1 MDQKLRS
8 LIFTSLGHF
17 LNDSFIVVF
26 SILIAYYLD
35 MKISA
40 SYLGVMGALINIL
53 SGLISIW
60 VGRTADKSGSHARL
74 MLLGYT
80 LIGISII
87 VYGISFS
94 SLKYDL
100 LYISIASIMLG
111 SGLSFYHPL
120 GGSILQHT
128 FDPKDSPRALGING
142 SFGSLGR
149 ALFPIVIVFM
159 IKYLGGTLGLSI
171 IGVYTII
178 LGSIVFYGLRPIK
191 IKIDKKLFEKSNF
204 EKSNNELTINSFY
217 YILIPL
223 TIVVFIRA
231 IFIAGVQTYAPT
243 YLDHLYNSKILMSII
258 LTVSYATA
266 IFGQPYFGKLTGD
279 IGGKKVVYL
288 TTIFATLFYIAFLF
302 IKNPIIMSIMFMLF
316 SLFAFSGFP
325 VLLGYVGQIVDRSLS
340 ARANSLIWGIGNTV
354 GGAIG
359 ILIGGILLNKIGLVN
374 DMILFAIIG
383 VVSTALLPLIP
394 NKRG

>member
-17 LNDSFIVVF
+17 LNDSYIIVF

-40 SYLGVMGALINIL
+40 SYLGVMGALINLI
-53 SGLISIW
+53 SGLLSIW
-60 VGRTADKSGSHARL
+60 VGKSADKSGNHATL
-74 MLLGYT
+74 MLLGYI

-87 VYGISFS
+87 LYGLSFAYI
-94 SLKYDL
+94 KYYL
-100 LYISIASIMLG
+100 LYISFASIILG

-120 GGSILQHT
+120 GGSILQHS
-128 FDPKDSPRALGING
+128 FDPKDSPKALGING

-149 ALFPIVIVFM
+149 ALFPIVIVFA
-159 IKYLGGTLGLSI
+159 IKYLGGSLGLSI
-171 IGVYTII
+171 IGVYTIVV
-178 LGSIVFYGLRPIK
+178 GSLVFYGLKPIK
-191 IKIDKKLFEKSNF
+191 IKADTKSFDKSNS
-204 EKSNNELTINSFY
+204 KLNMSSFY

-243 YLDHLYNSKILMSII
+243 YLDHLFKSKVLMSII
-258 LTVSYATA
+258 LTVSYALA

-279 IGGKKVVYL
+279 IGGKKIVYI
-288 TTIFATLFYIAFLF
+288 TTIFATIFYIAFILF
-302 IKNPIIMSIMFMLF
+302 KNPIIMSIMFMAF

-325 VLLGYVGQIVDRSLS
+325 VLLGYVGQIVDKSLS
-340 ARANSLIWGIGNTV
+340 ARANSLIWGVGNTV
-354 GGAIG
+354 GGALG
-359 ILIGGILLNKIGLVN
+359 ILIGGILMNKIGLTN
-374 DMILFAIIG
+374 DMVLFAFIG
-383 VVSTALLPLIP
+383 IVSTILLPLIP
-394 NKRG
+394 NKKN

>member
-17 LNDSFIVVF
+17 LNDSYIIVF

-40 SYLGVMGALINIL
+40 SYLGVMGALINLI
-53 SGLISIW
+53 SGLLSIW
-60 VGRTADKSGSHARL
+60 VGKSADKSGNHATL
-74 MLLGYT
+74 MLLGYI

-87 VYGISFS
+87 LYGLSFAYI
-94 SLKYDL
+94 KYYL
-100 LYISIASIMLG
+100 LYISFASIILG

-120 GGSILQHT
+120 GGSILQHS
-128 FDPKDSPRALGING
+128 FDPKDSPKALGING

-149 ALFPIVIVFM
+149 ALFPIVIVFA
-159 IKYLGGTLGLSI
+159 IKYLGGSLGLSI
-171 IGVYTII
+171 IGVYTIVV
-178 LGSIVFYGLRPIK
+178 GSLVFYGLKPIK
-191 IKIDKKLFEKSNF
+191 IKADTKSFDKSN
-204 EKSNNELTINSFY
+204 SELNMSSFY

-243 YLDHLYNSKILMSII
+243 YLDHLFKSKVLMSII
-258 LTVSYATA
+258 LTVSYALA

-279 IGGKKVVYL
+279 IGGKKIVYI
-288 TTIFATLFYIAFLF
+288 TTIFATIFYIAFILY
-302 IKNPIIMSIMFMLF
+302 KNPIIMSIMFMAF

-325 VLLGYVGQIVDRSLS
+325 VLLGYVGQIVDKSLS
-340 ARANSLIWGIGNTV
+340 ARANSLIWGVGNTV
-354 GGAIG
+354 GGALG
-359 ILIGGILLNKIGLVN
+359 ILIGGILMNKIGLTN
-374 DMILFAIIG
+374 DMVLFAFIG
-383 VVSTALLPLIP
+383 IVSTILLPLIP
-394 NKRG
+394 NKKN

>member
-17 LNDSFIVVF
+17 LNDSYIIVF

-40 SYLGVMGALINIL
+40 SYLGVMGALINLI
-53 SGLISIW
+53 SGLLSIW
-60 VGRTADKSGSHARL
+60 VGKSADKSGNHATL
-74 MLLGYT
+74 MLLGYI

-87 VYGISFS
+87 LYGLSFAYI
-94 SLKYDL
+94 KYYL
-100 LYISIASIMLG
+100 LYISFASIILG

-120 GGSILQHT
+120 GGSILQHS
-128 FDPKDSPRALGING
+128 FDPKDSPKALGING

-149 ALFPIVIVFM
+149 ALFPIVIVFA
-159 IKYLGGTLGLSI
+159 IKYLGGSLGLSI
-171 IGVYTII
+171 IGVYTIVV
-178 LGSIVFYGLRPIK
+178 GSLVFYGLKPIK
-191 IKIDKKLFEKSNF
+191 IKADTKSFDKSN
-204 EKSNNELTINSFY
+204 SELNMSSFY

-243 YLDHLYNSKILMSII
+243 YLDHLFKSKVLMSII
-258 LTVSYATA
+258 LTVSYALA

-279 IGGKKVVYL
+279 IGGKKIVYI
-288 TTIFATLFYIAFLF
+288 TTIFATIFYIAFILF
-302 IKNPIIMSIMFMLF
+302 KNPIIMSIMFMAF

-325 VLLGYVGQIVDRSLS
+325 VLLGYVGQIVDKSLS
-340 ARANSLIWGIGNTV
+340 ARANSLIWGVGNTV
-354 GGAIG
+354 GGALG
-359 ILIGGILLNKIGLVN
+359 ILIGGILMNKIGLTN
-374 DMILFAIIG
+374 DMVLFAFIG
-383 VVSTALLPLIP
+383 IVSTILLPLIP
-394 NKRG
+394 NKKN